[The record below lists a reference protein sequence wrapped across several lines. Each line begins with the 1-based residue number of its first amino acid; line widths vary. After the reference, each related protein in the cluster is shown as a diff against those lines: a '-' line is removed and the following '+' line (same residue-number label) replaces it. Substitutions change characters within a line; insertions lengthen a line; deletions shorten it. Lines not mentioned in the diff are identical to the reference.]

1 MKMILRKTNNI
12 NKADIV
18 ILNRKSVNDVL
29 EWLGSNRR
37 KPISSSKLAVI
48 DYNQKLIDTII
59 SIDPPSNSDDSYSFK
74 SLIERAN
81 RNGKISHIVIYEED
95 YNNFPTSIKNI
106 IGDIDFQ
113 NLYEVN
119 TYRTNNQEQ
128 VFNVVRECIKLNKNF
143 VWDNYVLEQ
152 INNDGIDLDEDYL
165 NTLKGMFESKDK
177 DNVLLALE
185 MLSNVNINKHGL
197 QIAMLLN
204 QYRGYFS
211 WGNGINSQAYKT
223 LNNYFTNKKILWKED
238 FRIFLAGLYNNYSD
252 DPQSKLY
259 IENFLKDSI
268 NDVLRK
274 NKYHANYFEVESFD
288 IKLQKR

>member
-1 MKMILRKTNNI
+1 
-12 NKADIV
+12 
-18 ILNRKSVNDVL
+18 
-29 EWLGSNRR
+29 
-37 KPISSSKLAVI
+37 
-48 DYNQKLIDTII
+48 
-59 SIDPPSNSDDSYSFK
+59 
-74 SLIERAN
+74 
-81 RNGKISHIVIYEED
+81 
-95 YNNFPTSIKNI
+95 
-106 IGDIDFQ
+106 
-113 NLYEVN
+113 
-119 TYRTNNQEQ
+119 
-128 VFNVVRECIKLNKNF
+128 
-143 VWDNYVLEQ
+143 
-152 INNDGIDLDEDYL
+152 
-165 NTLKGMFESKDK
+165 MFESKDK

-252 DPQSKLY
+252 DSQSKLY

-274 NKYHANYFEVESFD
+274 NKHHANYFEVESFD